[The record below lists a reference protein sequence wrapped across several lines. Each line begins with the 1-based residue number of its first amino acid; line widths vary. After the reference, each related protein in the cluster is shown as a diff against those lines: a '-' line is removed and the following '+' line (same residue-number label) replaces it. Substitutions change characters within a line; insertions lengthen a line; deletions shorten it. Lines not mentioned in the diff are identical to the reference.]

1 MVKKADPNAGV
12 VKILIA
18 IIVIL
23 VLILVT
29 IVINK
34 NKEKEILG
42 ENLAV
47 QSKLVEQVK
56 SEDERKTNESPNEIK
71 VLATTL
77 DEIYDNSSWCGTFQ
91 LVWNDMLDE
100 LTPNGKIENSNLKIV
115 QNLDKKSFLETDLS
129 DKYYYKTYGLKS
141 QRLKEEIESEIKE
154 KFNETSDI
162 LDMLDWSEASLN
174 NPKDEEFSKYLFYV
188 MLKREFKFENEFTVL
203 EDGKFGTNEN
213 VKYFGIN
220 LETKDSVR
228 DQVEVLYYNSENSY
242 AVSLYADDGDEVIL
256 VRNPRGKNF
265 NEIYENLESEKE
277 KFTGDTFFGTED
289 TLKVPNLDFNLLK
302 EYDELKGLEFA
313 TKKASTGV
321 IEEAVQTIKFKLDST
336 GGSIKSEAA
345 IGTKF
350 SSIRPSTEKREF
362 NFDDDFTIFLKET
375 GKDKPYFAA
384 NVSNITL
391 FQ

>member
-1 MVKKADPNAGV
+1 MVKKADPNAGA

-42 ENLAV
+42 ENLVV

-56 SEDERKTNESPNEIK
+56 SEDERKSNKSPNEIK

-129 DKYYYKTYGLKS
+129 EEYYYKTYGLKS
-141 QRLKEEIESEIKE
+141 QRLKEEIESEIKK

-162 LDMLDWSEASLN
+162 LDMIDWSESSLN
-174 NPKDEEFSKYLFYV
+174 DPKDEDFSKYLFYV

-203 EDGKFGTNEN
+203 EDGKFGTTEN

-220 LETKDSVR
+220 SETKDSVR
-228 DQVEVLYYNSENSY
+228 DQVEVLYYNSENIY

-256 VRNPRGKNF
+256 VRNPQGKNF
-265 NEIYENLESEKE
+265 NEIYENLESEKK

-313 TKKASTGV
+313 TKKSATGV

-345 IGTKF
+345 IGTKL

-362 NFDDDFTIFLKET
+362 NFDDEFTIFLKET